1 MKNYQLIYFI
11 LNVYKTRRLK
21 LGKYEAQYDKEN
33 SKVKVF
39 RKTDL
44 LNEYDVDKNELSVFD
59 IDKEAKTYNTKAINF
74 MSGIFNS
81 NVSRI

>member
-21 LGKYEAQYDKEN
+21 LGKYEAQYDKESN
-33 SKVKVF
+33 KVKVF
-39 RKTDL
+39 RKTEL
-44 LNEYDVDKNELSVFD
+44 LNEYDVDKNKLNVFD
-59 IDKEAKTYNTKAINF
+59 IDKEAKTYNTRTINF

-81 NVSRI
+81 NVSRT